1 MLNPKQFDVTV
12 LGGGPAGLAAALSA
26 HEAGAHVLL
35 VEREGRLGGILKQ
48 CIHDGF
54 GLVRFGKKLA
64 GPEYAQYFID
74 KVEESGIEVSLLSFC
89 TEVKKE
95 SEGFSLMLVT
105 GKGMLPVRTRSLI
118 LATGCRERTS
128 RQVAIH
134 GTRPAGLLTAGAAQY
149 YTNILGNLP
158 TRRCVI
164 LGSGDIGL
172 IMARRLTL
180 EGAEVLGVYEAKPT
194 PSGLTRNISQ
204 CLQDFNIPLHVR
216 HTVTRVFGAERLT
229 GVEIMEVDERMN
241 PIPGTEERIECDGL
255 ILSVGLI
262 PENELA
268 ERLSVPLDCK
278 TKGPVSD
285 QNGMTL
291 LDGLF
296 TCGNAQHVN
305 DLVDYVS
312 ESGETAGRAAAHYA
326 GAPRTLIPV
335 ECSESI
341 LYTVPQRIDL
351 CSLEDQ
357 TAFFFRSREE
367 RRKTRL
373 TVTADGREIYSRI
386 YASLRPPEMEK
397 LLLPLQ
403 KAGLIPE
410 SKILLSLT
418 EVV

>member
-1 MLNPKQFDVTV
+1 MLKPKQFDVTV

-89 TEVKKE
+89 TEVQKVP
-95 SEGFSLMLVT
+95 EGFSLTLVT
-105 GKGMLPVRTRSLI
+105 GEGMLPVRTRSLI
-118 LATGCRERTS
+118 LATGCRERTA

-204 CLQDFNIPLHVR
+204 CLHDFNIPLHVR

-229 GVEIMEVDERMN
+229 GVEIMEVDDRMT

-268 ERLSVPLDCK
+268 ERLSVPLDRK
-278 TKGPVSD
+278 AKGPVSD

-291 LDGLF
+291 IDGLF

-312 ESGETAGRAAAHYA
+312 ESGETAGRAAARYT

-335 ECSESI
+335 ECDESI
-341 LYTVPQRIDL
+341 LYTVPERVDL
-351 CSLEDQ
+351 GSLEEP

-367 RRKTRL
+367 RKKTRL

-386 YASLRPPEMEK
+386 YTSLRPPEMEK
-397 LLLPLQ
+397 LLLPL
-403 KAGLIPE
+403 KDAGLTAQ